1 MSYWQLSPVFWREN
15 CAPRFPRSHR
25 LNFLPRQL
33 FCFQNITKSVLLGID
48 KRYVL
53 LFLYRNRNCALSFG
67 IIAIVFPQL
76 CELAMSIHI
85 RPLYFNQTN
94 FAHGQ
99 HPCGRI
105 LRWVDL
111 WVDKKKPIICA
122 RNMSARSREH
132 STERS
137 ENMWKLVYSQNNRIV
152 WLSNVAEIHEVRK
165 GLWAF
170 FSIVLSGCWLAG
182 QANPI
187 TWILLS

>member
-25 LNFLPRQL
+25 LNFLPRRL

-111 WVDKKKPIICA
+111 WVDKRKPICA
-122 RNMSARSREH
+122 RNMSRSCEH
-132 STERS
+132 CTERS
-137 ENMWKLVYSQNNRIV
+137 GNMWKFVYSIIKRGRNSRGAQRFVGFFLNCAFWMLIGWAGKSDHVDTFILKERI
-152 WLSNVAEIHEVRK
+152 
-165 GLWAF
+165 
-170 FSIVLSGCWLAG
+170 
-182 QANPI
+182 
-187 TWILLS
+187 